1 MDNESGR
8 QARRVGRLLVAVVVV
23 LAVSL
28 TLGSSAQA
36 RAQTGGTWEQLAG
49 VPGPVDRLFVPS
61 SGALFAQVGGDLYRT
76 DDGGGTWRT
85 VTLPASGTNTSR
97 RLILVDPTDH
107 QQLYATGDGGLYRTV
122 DDAASWQQIYAT
134 EPDFPEIAAF
144 TVSPVDRGLIYV
156 VVRTPRDQI
165 IRFLRSQDG
174 GQSWT
179 MLEQDGH
186 EFLACTWTIFLLHA
200 HPTDPDRL
208 FRSIDCHHGLTS
220 SLLQESRDRGASWS
234 VLVDAGGTR
243 PELQQDPRG
252 KPTPAPTPA
261 PAPTPTGRVVLISDK
276 DRAVGGLTI
285 LAGGQGGQ
293 PTGPTQFYAVVIK
306 PAQGGGMSL
315 LRTDDDGVTWI
326 ERLAYSGGGGMTPAN
341 DARPNVTLSS
351 LAVDVGTPDRLY
363 GSFREQVK
371 GQPETSVVRT
381 SNDGGQTWTDL
392 GQGLP
397 VPAASLALGID
408 GRNLYAATESGVWR
422 LTLD

>member
-1 MDNESGR
+1 MDNEAGR
-8 QARRVGRLLVAVVVV
+8 QTRWVGRLLMAVVVV

-28 TLGSSAQA
+28 TLGSSAEA
-36 RAQTGGTWEQLAG
+36 RAQMGGTWEQLAG
-49 VPGPVDRLFVPS
+49 VPGPVDRLFAPM

-85 VTLPASGTNTSR
+85 VTLPASGTTTNW

-107 QQLYATGDGGLYRTV
+107 QQIYATGDGGLYRTI

-144 TVSPVDRGLIYV
+144 TVSPVDRNLIYV

-174 GQSWT
+174 GQTWT
-179 MLEQDGH
+179 TLEQDGH
-186 EFLACTWTIFLLHA
+186 EFLACTWTIFLLQA

-220 SLLQESRDRGASWS
+220 RCSRRAATVAQAGPCWS
-234 VLVDAGGTR
+234 TLAA
-243 PELQQDPRG
+243 PAPKLQQDPRG

-261 PAPTPTGRVVLISDK
+261 PTPTPTGRVVLISDK

-285 LAGGQGGQ
+285 LAGGQSVA
-293 PTGPTQFYAVVIK
+293 PTQFYAVVIK

-326 ERLAYSGGGGMTPAN
+326 ERLAYSGGGGMTPAT
-341 DARPNVTLSS
+341 DTRPNVTLSG
-351 LAVDVGTPDRLY
+351 LAVDAGAA
-363 GSFREQVK
+363 
-371 GQPETSVVRT
+371 RT
-381 SNDGGQTWTDL
+381 ACTGRS
-392 GQGLP
+392 
-397 VPAASLALGID
+397 AS
-408 GRNLYAATESGVWR
+408 R
-422 LTLD
+422 